1 MFSSTES
8 DEGMAMLN
16 VKVQP
21 GSSMPERGSDGAAGY
36 DVTAAET
43 VEIPSGQTR
52 AVDLNLSCQ
61 IPAQHYMQ
69 LQSRSGLASKGI
81 LVTGGVIDSDYR
93 GPVKALLLNT
103 TNVSFRINQGDKIAQ
118 AIFIRSYETQFHE
131 GELEPAG
138 FGSTTPGQ

>member
-16 VKVQP
+16 VQVQP

-52 AVDLNLSCQ
+52 VVDLNLS
-61 IPAQHYMQ
+61 
-69 LQSRSGLASKGI
+69 GKG
-81 LVTGGVIDSDYR
+81 
-93 GPVKALLLNT
+93 GPVKVLLLNT
-103 TNVSFRINQGDKIAQ
+103 TNVSFRVNQGDKIAS
-118 AIFIRSYETQFHE
+118 AIFIQ
-131 GELEPAG
+131 EL
-138 FGSTTPGQ
+138 